1 MSPAVAAEGHESDG
15 RTMTRDTYFLTDD
28 ILPPPPEGAVPV
40 LHDREYRVESYRLG
54 SGRLLIQGALRDQKP
69 PGLLIPGDPE
79 PLTIHHMTLAIEIA
93 LPSMMIEAVQTHF
106 PTFPQSSCPA
116 IIDHYDG
123 LIGLSIAR
131 GFTHKVRELFGGPR
145 GCSHT
150 TALLQAMA
158 PIAMQSMK
166 SMEAFEAEE
175 SGAPN
180 PFVERDDDSWKRL
193 VNTCHVWAEGGQ
205 AVELIKKGESGARAR
220 PITMVERLED
230 LGLE

>member
-1 MSPAVAAEGHESDG
+1 
-15 RTMTRDTYFLTDD
+15 MTRDTYFLTND

-79 PLTIHHMTLAIEIA
+79 PLTIHHMTLAMEIA
-93 LPSMMIEAVQTHF
+93 VPSMVIEAVQTDF
-106 PTFPQSSCPA
+106 PSFPQTSCPE

-123 LIGLSIAR
+123 LVGLSIAR

-158 PIAMQSMK
+158 PIAMQSFK

-175 SGAPN
+175 AGAPD
-180 PFVERDDDSWKRL
+180 PFAEREGDDSWKRL
-193 VNTCHVWAEGGQ
+193 VNTCHVWAEDGQ
-205 AVELIKKGESGARAR
+205 TIQLIKKGEAGARTR
-220 PITMVERLED
+220 PLTMVDRLNE
-230 LGLE
+230 LGHE